1 MKKFF
6 NFFTRKKEVVDDTK
20 KDFVFKITLEECD
33 FNVHTLEEIN
43 KDSYDQKE
51 KTLLLIALHQL
62 KETILHDNYPNS
74 KEES

>member
-20 KDFVFKITLEECD
+20 KDFVFKITLEEYD

-62 KETILHDNYPNS
+62 KETILYDNYPKPK
-74 KEES
+74 KEL